1 MEAIIPAAIIGVFSV
16 VILYFAS
23 LFLILGPSLGFS
35 NREICQIRSH
45 LRRLIYCNYEGQFL
59 TLKEIDYLSAIE
71 RVEMSILNFDIKRV
85 SVIAKA
91 VSGEPL
97 DSLSLEIKSLRRRK
111 LDAVKRNITSVF
123 ESEDSAEKLYK
134 KLRRVFFK
142 YRLNS
147 RMAGVWFF
155 SRRVMPGAV
164 DRWGRYVTIT
174 AISAVIIG
182 YSIWFLNGENGIDA
196 TDNLISKSVN
206 YLSVGALISVI
217 SVALVELFLGIF
229 SVYHQKVLGIK
240 ESASLL
246 LVAVASL
253 ATMVWMSVSLK
264 FNYLYLAVLLF
275 SAINVPSEPA
285 AWCLFLGFPLGL
297 YYALKWCHKTWR
309 LKGRRRSS
317 RLFSTATVFYL
328 IFVSISICMNFSQL
342 SDEILSFT
350 VLIVLLACAIFIF
363 SGVLKFIEIL
373 VDVRN
378 GVFILG
384 KSGVI
389 FCVSTALLLILA
401 VFILIGFQKMGELE
415 YYSVQFDSISGDA
428 EEYYAFLNKA
438 MILVLGIFIAFTLAT
453 LLCVTSLFS
462 FIRLAGRHSE
472 SWKHFMDKKLEFSTA
487 HLGAKNMKNLIKNS
501 RRERF
506 VEIELYS

>member
-45 LRRLIYCNYEGQFL
+45 LRQLIYCNYEGQFL

-71 RVEMSILNFDIKRV
+71 RVERSILNFDIKRV
-85 SVIAKA
+85 SAIVKA
-91 VSGEPL
+91 VSGGSL
-97 DSLSLEIKSLRRRK
+97 DSLSLEIKSLRRRN

-134 KLRRVFFK
+134 KLRRVVFK
-142 YRLNS
+142 HRLKS

-155 SRRVMPGAV
+155 SRRVLPGAV

-174 AISAVIIG
+174 AISAVIVG
-182 YSIWFLNGENGIDA
+182 YSIWFLNGENGID
-196 TDNLISKSVN
+196 TTGNLISKSVN

-229 SVYHQKVLGIK
+229 SVYRQKVLGIK
-240 ESASLL
+240 ESAFLS
-246 LVAVASL
+246 LVAVATL
-253 ATMVWMSVSLK
+253 VTMVWMSVSLK
-264 FNYLYLAVLLF
+264 LNYLYLAVLLF

-285 AWCLFLGFPLGL
+285 ARFFLLGFTLGL
-297 YYALKWCHKTWR
+297 YYSLKWCHKTWR
-309 LKGRRRSS
+309 LKGKRWSS
-317 RLFSTATVFYL
+317 RLFSTATVVFL
-328 IFVSISICMNFSQL
+328 IFASIGIYLNPAKL
-342 SDEILSFT
+342 SDEISSFT
-350 VLIVLLACAIFIF
+350 AQIVLLACAIFVVF
-363 SGVLKFIEIL
+363 VVLKFIEIL

-384 KSGVI
+384 GSGII
-389 FCVSTALLLILA
+389 FCVSMASLLILA
-401 VFILIGFQKMGELE
+401 VFILIGFQEMVELE
-415 YYSVQFDSISGDA
+415 SVQFDLISGGGK
-428 EEYYAFLNKA
+428 EYYAFLNKV
-438 MILVLGIFIAFTLAT
+438 MLLVSGIFIAFILVI
-453 LLCVTSLFS
+453 LLGLTSLFS
-462 FIRLAGRHSE
+462 FDRLARRHSE
-472 SWKHFMDKKLEFSTA
+472 SWKNFMDKKLEFSTV